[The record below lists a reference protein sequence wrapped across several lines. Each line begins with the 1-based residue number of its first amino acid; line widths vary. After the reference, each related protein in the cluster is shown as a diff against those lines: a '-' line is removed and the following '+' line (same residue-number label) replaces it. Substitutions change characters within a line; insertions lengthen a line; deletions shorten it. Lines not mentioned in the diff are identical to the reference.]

1 MQYIFYAKKKQKTTK
16 KICYHKFETGWL
28 STTKTECY
36 RNSEDC
42 NQVLLYVNW
51 YGNCQGLVTFD
62 VSKFDIINNLQLTFP
77 YIKNEISIT
86 VALSNK

>member
-1 MQYIFYAKKKQKTTK
+1 M
-16 KICYHKFETGWL
+16 
-28 STTKTECY
+28 
-36 RNSEDC
+36 
-42 NQVLLYVNW
+42 LLYVNW

>member
-1 MQYIFYAKKKQKTTK
+1 MQKKKKKQQK
-16 KICYHKFETGWL
+16 KFATINLKQDGCQQQKLNAIVIQRTV
-28 STTKTECY
+28 T
-36 RNSEDC
+36 R
-42 NQVLLYVNW
+42 
-51 YGNCQGLVTFD
+51 CQGLVTFD